1 MLSQQKESDS
11 AKQSKNL
18 VYAWDGVIIYV
29 TQEHL
34 NKAHAHFPALLQISC
49 GTPFAITV
57 DEQPRS
63 YHEVVV
69 MASNLPHSTDS
80 ENQPYIAILIDPDHA
95 SAETV
100 TALNGLFDD
109 NVPSVAPISPY
120 VPEFIHAFDVEGLS
134 KVLPEHG
141 FKVEKVGLFNYPDD
155 TTAGD
160 TGHIGFVAQKI

>member
-95 SAETV
+95 LYAYLHPL
-100 TALNGLFDD
+100 LNG
-109 NVPSVAPISPY
+109 N
-120 VPEFIHAFDVEGLS
+120 AFCSL
-134 KVLPEHG
+134 
-141 FKVEKVGLFNYPDD
+141 
-155 TTAGD
+155 TASALG
-160 TGHIGFVAQKI
+160 I